1 MGVGEGH
8 ACEKGARMRYDI
20 RDDDGRVQILVAG
33 VSGRSP
39 QLLAALQN
47 CQEGRCGCPT
57 NEYDRLAAMEVG
69 GGEDEVR
76 IRLDPKPGERLDA
89 EQVAACLDYTL
100 SQLDG
105 E

>member
-1 MGVGEGH
+1 
-8 ACEKGARMRYDI
+8 MRYDI
-20 RDDDGRVQILVAG
+20 RDEDGRVQVR
-33 VSGRSP
+33 VEEVRGRSL
-39 QLLAALQN
+39 QLLAALQD

-76 IRLDPKPGERLDA
+76 VRLDPKPGERLDA
-89 EQVAACLDYTL
+89 EQVVACLDYTL